1 MKKIFALA
9 LIATAGAALT
19 GCNDFL
25 DDNRYPLTSIVNNPA
40 YWSNPSNCQLQV
52 DRYQDEL
59 QPGYGS
65 GSGYGWSLFKTL
77 SDDQVGSSFADW
89 A

>member
-65 GSGYGWSLFKTL
+65 GSGYG
-77 SDDQVGSSFADW
+77 
-89 A
+89 